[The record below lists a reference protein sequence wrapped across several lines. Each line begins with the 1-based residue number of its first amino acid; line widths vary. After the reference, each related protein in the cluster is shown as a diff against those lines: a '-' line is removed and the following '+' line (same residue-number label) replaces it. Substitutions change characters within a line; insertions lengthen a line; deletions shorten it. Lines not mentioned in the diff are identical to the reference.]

1 MMKKKKIKLHQA
13 WDNQKGESNSE
24 DQSKYINN
32 KGKDYIRVMKFE
44 IKCNT
49 LMIKVLQTR

>member
-13 WDNQKGESNSE
+13 WDNQKGESNS

-44 IKCNT
+44 IKSNT
-49 LMIKVLQTR
+49 LMIKVL

>member
-1 MMKKKKIKLHQA
+1 MMKKKIKLHQA
-13 WDNQKGESNSE
+13 WDNQKKGESNSE

-49 LMIKVLQTR
+49 LMIKVL